1 MKTNEPVIH
10 THCFVTVVGRSLN
23 GVLRQMVLGGGS
35 SDNQMHEREAKKP
48 KTGGRSG
55 GPLDLAAQP
64 RFAAKPRRLQRLQLR
79 VTGYNTG
86 NCFVA
91 ALLTHIAPSKPTTR
105 DIVDLRTEAGLPARG
120 ATDGVHMVQL
130 LSHLSYG
137 CVIVDESHS
146 RATILNAAGASSCYV
161 TVARKGSAHVEPVA
175 LSGTVQVRT
184 LDEIIGLLRVCG
196 VQVQLPVPR
205 PEGQE
210 GDLADVISLTD
221 DEDAPAEQHTTND
234 GDTALLEHN
243 RHRPHRQ

>member
-1 MKTNEPVIH
+1 MEHQQTQQILPANHSNVNDKT
-10 THCFVTVVGRSLN
+10 
-23 GVLRQMVLGGGS
+23 
-35 SDNQMHEREAKKP
+35 A
-48 KTGGRSG
+48 
-55 GPLDLAAQP
+55 GPAADSAAQT

-86 NCFVA
+86 DCFVA
-91 ALLTHIAPSKPTTR
+91 AMLTHIAPSKPTTR

-120 ATDGVHMVQL
+120 ATDGVHMMQL

-137 CVIVDESHS
+137 CVIVNESHS

-205 PEGQE
+205 PEG
-210 GDLADVISLTD
+210 DLADVISLTD
-221 DEDAPAEQHTTND
+221 DEDA
-234 GDTALLEHN
+234 L
-243 RHRPHRQ
+243 